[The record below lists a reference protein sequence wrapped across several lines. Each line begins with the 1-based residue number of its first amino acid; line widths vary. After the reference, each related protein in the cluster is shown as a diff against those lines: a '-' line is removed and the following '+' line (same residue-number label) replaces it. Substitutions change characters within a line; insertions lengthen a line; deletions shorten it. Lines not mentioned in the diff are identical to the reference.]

1 MCDPLFCEFELCE
14 LEMAR
19 CKNGNKSC
27 FKHKNLNNANPKNW
41 NEWYENVTMRA
52 CIPRNPQK
60 ETDRQQKKEGGGGSI
75 LDSFFIKWFS
85 LITDHPPTSSGVISL
100 TK

>member
-1 MCDPLFCEFELCE
+1 MCDHLFFANLNYVNWKW
-14 LEMAR
+14 LDA
-19 CKNGNKSC
+19 KNVNKAY
-27 FKHKNLNNANPKNW
+27 FKHKNLNNVNPKNW

-60 ETDRQQKKEGGGGSI
+60 ETNRQQKKEKKSSI
-75 LDSFFIKWFS
+75 LDSSFIKWLS
-85 LITDHPPTSSGVISL
+85 LITDHPSISSGVISL